1 MFLNNRPPSLAC
13 CFQKVS
19 NSLHL
24 LGTMCLLGITFSGK
38 PLQKNHVMFER
49 FWLKC
54 ANSVL
59 PLNTVVNSKCLNVIF
74 EKINIANNNYNQK
87 MHNDLM
93 IELMQWKAHSLGGSL
108 VDNKKKYSLA
118 EEKELGESNKNVILL
133 LLFIPS
139 LLLNLLYCIF
149 QPLFI

>member
-1 MFLNNRPPSLAC
+1 
-13 CFQKVS
+13 
-19 NSLHL
+19 
-24 LGTMCLLGITFSGK
+24 
-38 PLQKNHVMFER
+38 
-49 FWLKC
+49 
-54 ANSVL
+54 
-59 PLNTVVNSKCLNVIF
+59 
-74 EKINIANNNYNQK
+74 

-93 IELMQWKAHSLGGSL
+93 IELMQWKAHRLGGSL